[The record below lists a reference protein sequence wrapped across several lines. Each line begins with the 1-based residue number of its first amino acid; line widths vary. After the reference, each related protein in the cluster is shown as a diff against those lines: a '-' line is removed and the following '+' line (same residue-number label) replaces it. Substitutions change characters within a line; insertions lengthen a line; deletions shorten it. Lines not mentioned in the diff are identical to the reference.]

1 MRYAVI
7 FAALL
12 AAASCGENTK
22 EIKAL
27 NAEVSSQAAELVSAE
42 ERIEAL
48 TVKASELQAKRLEA
62 EGAARE
68 LSAQLAEKEA
78 AGELSMERWA
88 DGTPKSRG
96 QITQSGVRKGKWT
109 HWDEDGT
116 KHRGQYRNGT
126 RDGVWQTL
134 DDNDLVKVETNY
146 KDGSYLE
153 EFRQEWHPNGV
164 LRSRIRFLGDKES
177 GPYQYFHD
185 NGNIS
190 VSGNFTN
197 GKLNG
202 TVTSYRV
209 SGEKYWEENFKL
221 GMRHGPYK
229 GWLIDGKPFVIGN
242 YKEDK
247 KHGEYQS
254 WYSNGQLALSGLY
267 NGGKEDGTWEYWE
280 EDGSRTGELKFFDDN
295 EKVARR
301 ITFENGHEIETLNF
315 NYYENGELK
324 NSFRTL
330 GGKRNGTDTS
340 WYRNGRIE
348 NEGSYLDDHRVGI
361 HTRWY
366 KSGQKAEQG
375 NFEDSSA
382 RGTHIEWY
390 KTGQQSEERVYS
402 DKGFF
407 TSRWYENGAKKE
419 QGFLNLKPYG
429 RTGEWRYWDAEGNLY
444 RESGIYKED
453 KRIQNL
459 PRD

>member
-42 ERIEAL
+42 GRIEAL
-48 TVKASELQAKRLEA
+48 TAKASELQAKRLEA

-96 QITQSGVRKGKWT
+96 QITQSGVRKGEWT

-134 DDNDLVKVETNY
+134 DDNDLVKVETVY

-153 EFRQEWHPNGV
+153 EFRQEWHPNGR
-164 LRSRIRFLGDKES
+164 LFSRFRFVGDKEN
-177 GPYQYFHD
+177 GPYQYFYD

-190 VSGNFTN
+190 ASGNFTN
-197 GKLNG
+197 GELDGKIL
-202 TVTSYRV
+202 SYGV
-209 SGEKYWEENFKL
+209 SGEKYGESNFKL
-221 GMRHGPYK
+221 GMRNGERKSWYTNGQIAIIGSYK
-229 GWLIDGKPFVIGN
+229 DGKEDGRWEYWAKDGGRTGQIEFFNQAEKVTQRTIFEGGNETETLHFSYYENGSRKESFRSIGAQKN
-242 YKEDK
+242 GTRTYWHSNGQIAEEGSYLGGSKIGTHKRWHE
-247 KHGEYQS
+247 
-254 WYSNGQLALSGLY
+254 NGQLAREGL
-267 NGGKEDGTWEYWE
+267 
-280 EDGSRTGELKFFDDN
+280 F
-295 EKVARR
+295 EKGNAA
-301 ITFENGHEIETLNF
+301 
-315 NYYENGELK
+315 
-324 NSFRTL
+324 
-330 GGKRNGTDTS
+330 
-340 WYRNGRIE
+340 
-348 NEGSYLDDHRVGI
+348 GI
-361 HTRWY
+361 HT
-366 KSGQKAEQG
+366 
-375 NFEDSSA
+375 
-382 RGTHIEWY
+382 EWY
-390 KTGQQSEERVYS
+390 ESGSRSVARIYS
-402 DKGFF
+402 DKGIW
-407 TSRWYENGAKKE
+407 TTRWYEDGAMKE
-419 QGFLNLKPYG
+419 QGQMGWKPYG
-429 RTGEWRYWDAEGNLY
+429 KVGEWRFWDADGKLY

-459 PRD
+459 PS